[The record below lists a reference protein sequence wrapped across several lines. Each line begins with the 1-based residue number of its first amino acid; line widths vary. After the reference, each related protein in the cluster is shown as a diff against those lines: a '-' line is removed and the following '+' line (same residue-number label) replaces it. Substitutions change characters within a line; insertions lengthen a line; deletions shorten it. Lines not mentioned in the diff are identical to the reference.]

1 MDELQKTGL
10 GQFYEVG
17 DYKISKVCHDRYIP
31 CRHYVTS
38 KDSDTKTQMS
48 AVEIF
53 FILKQNNVCISHFLP
68 V

>member
-1 MDELQKTGL
+1 MDELQKNGL

-53 FILKQNNVCISHFLP
+53 FILKL
-68 V
+68 